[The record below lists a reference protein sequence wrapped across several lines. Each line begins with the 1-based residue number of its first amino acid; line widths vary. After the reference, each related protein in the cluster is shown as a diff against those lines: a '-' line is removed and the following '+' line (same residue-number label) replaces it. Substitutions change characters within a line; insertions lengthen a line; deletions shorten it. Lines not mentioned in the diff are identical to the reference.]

1 MAEQLISLDEEAR
14 RLRLTIDDLVVPEA
28 QRKRARGAGREQLEA
43 EARARHL
50 AQHRGERIRE
60 GVELFSEFDWRGYH
74 VRLQGRADLLYER
87 DGQVV
92 VELQRFVPA
101 ESPARLEDAVA
112 RVGLLCLL
120 VSRSGSA
127 VHKGLVVDL
136 SLVDEAAHSLDVAF
150 SVTAY
155 ERVLD
160 ARLEVAQQACLEEL
174 RLARARADQARRLP
188 FPFPEIRPGQD
199 SMLREVEGAAR
210 SGLILLC
217 SAPTGIGKTAAA
229 LHPMLKSALA
239 EDRTLFFVTARVS
252 QQELALETLRRQLPA
267 GQAGLA
273 VQISAKDRIC
283 PMEQLGC
290 LERGCPLLR
299 GFRERLETSRLLESL
314 AQLGVVDSAELT
326 ARALAAK
333 LCPYEVSLELSLVA
347 TVLVADFNYVFDPNV
362 YLKRFF
368 DSDHGKHL
376 LIVDEAHQL
385 PERARECFSAELVPA
400 ALAELADDCDLLL
413 PPAYREIAE
422 LLRDVRDHCEQLVH
436 RLSEERGLP
445 APWVEEPD
453 RRFWEDIGVRVEGA
467 VLRYALCRALEPARP
482 AVFAPRREPGSAL
495 LQDPLLAALYAIRDY
510 SRASQHDPDC
520 FAALWSEG
528 RAKLLCLDPASLFG
542 DRIRGFHAVLCMS
555 ATLTPFD
562 FFAGLLGVDGPR
574 EIELDLDSP
583 FPHENRLVLTVPDV
597 DTTYRRRSLDAQR
610 IGEIIGSCL
619 RARRGNYLAFFGSFA
634 FRDEVLAT
642 MEPGPYRVLL
652 QTPAMPTEGFL
663 EQLRRNQRETLLLCG
678 VLGGV
683 FAEGVDYPGETAIGV
698 FIVGPGLP
706 AVHAERELIRSY
718 YEQQRGSGF
727 EYAYVYPGLNRV
739 IQAGGR
745 ALRTPTDRA
754 AIVLLG
760 RRFSEP
766 LYHDPLPSWWRQG
779 LEQVRDPAARLGEF
793 WKRSDPL
800 IP

>member
-1 MAEQLISLDEEAR
+1 MISLDEDAR
-14 RLRLTIDDLVVPEA
+14 TLRLSIDDLVAPGSPRNRVPS
-28 QRKRARGAGREQLEA
+28 AGRDQLEA
-43 EARARHL
+43 EARARYL
-50 AQHRGERIRE
+50 AQRTGERIRE
-60 GVELFSEFDWRGYH
+60 GVELSSEFDWRSYRVQLH
-74 VRLQGRADLLYER
+74 GRADVLYER

-101 ESPARLEDAVA
+101 ESPARIEDAVA

-120 VSRSGSA
+120 AHESGTS
-127 VHKGLVVDL
+127 VRKGLVVDL

-150 SVTAY
+150 SVRSY
-155 ERVLD
+155 ERVLNG
-160 ARLEVAQQACLEEL
+160 RLEVVHRAWVEEQ
-174 RLARARADQARRLP
+174 RLARARAEQAERLA
-188 FPFPEIRPGQD
+188 FPFPEVRAGQD
-199 SMLREVEGAAR
+199 SMLREVEGAAH
-210 SGLILLC
+210 SGLMLLC

-229 LHPMLKSALA
+229 LHPLLKCALK
-239 EDRTLFFVTARVS
+239 EGRTLFFVTARVS

-267 GQAGLA
+267 GQPGVA
-273 VQISAKDRIC
+273 VQISAKDRVC
-283 PMEQLGC
+283 PMERLGC

-299 GFRERLETSRLLESL
+299 GFRERLAASRLLESL
-314 AQLGVVDSAELT
+314 TQLGVVDSAELT
-326 ARALAAK
+326 ARALAAE
-333 LCPYEVSLELSLVA
+333 LCPFEVSLELSLAA
-347 TVLVADFNYVFDPNV
+347 TVVVADFNYVFDPNV
-362 YLKRFF
+362 YLRRFF
-368 DSDHGKHL
+368 DADHHDHL

-385 PERARECFSAELVPA
+385 PERTRECFSAELVPSALA
-400 ALAELADDCDLLL
+400 ALAEDCDLMT
-413 PPAYREIAE
+413 PPAYGEAAT
-422 LLRDVRDHCEQLVH
+422 LLRDVGDHCEELAR
-436 RLSEERGLP
+436 RLSKERGVP

-453 RRFWEDIGVRVEGA
+453 RRFWEQIGVRVEGA
-467 VLRYALCRALEPARP
+467 LLRYALCRALEPERP
-482 AVFAPRREPGSAL
+482 AVFAPRRPSGSGL

-510 SRASQHDPDC
+510 SRASQHDPEC
-520 FAALWSEG
+520 FAALWSED

-542 DRIRGFHAVLCMS
+542 ARIRGFHTVVCMS

-562 FFAGLLGVDGPR
+562 FFAGLLGVEGPR
-574 EIELDLDSP
+574 AIELDLDSP
-583 FPHENRLVLTVPDV
+583 FPRENRLVLTVPDV
-597 DTTYRRRSLDAQR
+597 DTSYRRRSLYAQR
-610 IGEIIGSCL
+610 IGAIITGCL

-652 QTPAMPTEGFL
+652 QTPAMRTEGFL
-663 EQLRRNQRETLLLCG
+663 EQLRTNRSETLLLCG

-706 AVHAERELIRSY
+706 AVRAERELIRAY
-718 YEQQRGSGF
+718 HEQQRGSGF

-745 ALRTPTDRA
+745 ALRTPSDRA

-766 LYHDPLPSWWRQG
+766 LYRDPLPSWWRQE
-779 LEQVRDPAARLGEF
+779 LEQAHDPAARLEEF